1 MKDNIRY
8 TKHKEVREY
17 GYPKYENYEAIDV
30 PFTDAIPSDYDGVMG
45 VPDSFLGKYNPD
57 QFEIV
62 GLGSGYLGQSIG
74 VRGIPR
80 EHKQLMKG
88 HSAAGDL
95 YMIING
101 QPEVPY
107 SRILIRKK

>member
-1 MKDNIRY
+1 M
-8 TKHKEVREY
+8 
-17 GYPKYENYEAIDV
+17 
-30 PFTDAIPSDYDGVMG
+30 DYDGLMG
-45 VPDSFLGKYNPD
+45 VPITFFDKYNPD

-107 SRILIRKK
+107 SRILIRKKQ